1 MDAFLGRTNFTSFL
15 GIESIH
21 LRAWMPLNIR
31 AFLAAIEHSYS
42 VPEYVRNSG
51 DARLMGVMDGIVEGY
66 AGERGFMGTHRY
78 KVYGFLEVVAKT
90 GRVET
95 NGNAGA
101 ADTVGRPWQQVHKTL
116 AASMLE
122 RLEPFRR
129 GISVTAGSMPNSVAM
144 DKQAVTP
151 WVSPAPHEWR
161 GTYEECRFRAR
172 VVARN
177 SIDDDETRSTGRV
190 TIDLRGS
197 GLNFTPGDRLAIMPL
212 NAWRTIEKV
221 VGALGLMD
229 VLDEVVP
236 LTAPGTETW
245 RAYAKHE
252 AEVLRSGT
260 AVQFTVRDILRKGQ
274 LAPLTK
280 PMVLAVSSLMNNRY
294 REWLLMGRRLGAH
307 ITSGV
312 LCHSPSF
319 GIQRMAC
326 PRFAWGLA
334 PGGDR

>member
-15 GIESIH
+15 GVESIH

-31 AFLAAIEHSYS
+31 AFLAAIEHSYN

-95 NGNAGA
+95 NGNAGSG
-101 ADTVGRPWQQVHKTL
+101 DNTGRPWQQVHKTL

-129 GISVTAGSMPNSVAM
+129 GIPSAAISTVSE
-144 DKQAVTP
+144 KQAVVP
-151 WVSPAPHEWR
+151 WMSSAPHEWR

-172 VVARN
+172 IAGRA
-177 SIDDDETRSTGRV
+177 SIDDDETRATGRV

-197 GLNFTPGDRLAIMPL
+197 GLNFAPGDRLAIMPL
-212 NAWRTIEKV
+212 NCWRAVEKV

-236 LTAPGTETW
+236 FTAPGTEVW

-260 AVQFTVRDILRKGQ
+260 MSQLTVRDVLRKGK
-274 LAPLTK
+274 LGPLTK
-280 PMVLAVSSLMNNRY
+280 QMVSAVCSSALRLLFEKADLSFDPGARIGSNLFNNS
-294 REWLLMGRRLGAH
+294 AH
-307 ITSGV
+307 TG
-312 LCHSPSF
+312 L
-319 GIQRMAC
+319 QRMAGS
-326 PRFAWGLA
+326 RLSRRLA
-334 PGGDR
+334 PSSNQRRS